1 MKLCGFSACPNDAVQ
16 EIINISDYRA
26 SKNGGCGAVREVLE
40 KILKEQNLWKNIV
53 ENFTATEQ

>member
-1 MKLCGFSACPNDAVQ
+1 T
-16 EIINISDYRA
+16 
-26 SKNGGCGAVREVLE
+26 KNGGYGAVREILE